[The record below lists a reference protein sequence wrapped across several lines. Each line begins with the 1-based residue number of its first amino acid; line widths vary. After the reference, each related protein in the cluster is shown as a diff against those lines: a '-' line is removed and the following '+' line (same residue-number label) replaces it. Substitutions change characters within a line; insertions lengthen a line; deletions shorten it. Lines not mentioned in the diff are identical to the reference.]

1 VTEHDRRRATSQVLL
16 DEVDAGVLDD
26 ELIVPPDDV
35 EHHLRRVLRVRDG
48 ESVAVTDGAGRWK
61 MSVVRLSGSSLTLEA
76 AGAVIVEQRL
86 EPFTLATAMPK
97 GDRLDWLVQKAA
109 ELGADRIVLLHAERS
124 TVRWKTDRAAKQLV
138 RLRRIADESTR
149 QSRRVWRTEIDGP
162 VDADEV
168 LPLAAVAEPGS
179 VGEIG
184 GESMIAIGPEGG
196 WTDDE
201 LARSPRRVGLG
212 ESVLRVETAAIAAT
226 TLRLIR

>member
-201 LARSPRRVGLG
+201 LARSSRRVGLG
-212 ESVLRVETAAIAAT
+212 ESVLRVETAAIVAT

>member
-1 VTEHDRRRATSQVLL
+1 VLL

-26 ELIVPPDDV
+26 ELIVPPDAV

-76 AGAVIVEQRL
+76 AGAVIAEERP

-109 ELGADRIVLLHAERS
+109 ELGVERIVLLHAERS
-124 TVRWKTDRAAKQLV
+124 TVRWKADRAAKQLV

-162 VDADEV
+162 VVAHEM

-179 VGEIG
+179 VGAVG
-184 GESMIAIGPEGG
+184 VESMIAIGPEGG

-201 LARSPRRVGLG
+201 LARSPRRIGLG
-212 ESVLRVETAAIAAT
+212 DSVLRVETAAIAAT